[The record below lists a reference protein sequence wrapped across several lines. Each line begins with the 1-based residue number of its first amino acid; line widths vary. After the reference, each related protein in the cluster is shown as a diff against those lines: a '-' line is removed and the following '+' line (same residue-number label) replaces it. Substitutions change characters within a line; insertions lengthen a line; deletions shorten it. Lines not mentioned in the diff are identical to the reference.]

1 MDASRGGGQV
11 SQENGESGISNDEAL
26 SLLTPDIDAFYAD
39 IPVYITPLSNTLTS
53 AVDCLRTIAN
63 PDDALTEP
71 TTTSTPKDS
80 RIRTRQSK
88 AKSSPSQSPIS
99 PHLAER
105 LSRLHQT
112 QLNELP
118 TSRRQMAAVAA
129 EVLATRA
136 QVLERTVVL
145 LERTKHGALTRAT
158 KTKAENLATGAE
170 NIQGKLKYVFYSAA
184 QPLNIKTHGQDLFID
199 RFLKTA

>member
-1 MDASRGGGQV
+1 MDTPRGGGQV
-11 SQENGESGISNDEAL
+11 SQENGDSGISNDEAL

-63 PDDALTEP
+63 PDALTEP
-71 TTTSTPKDS
+71 TSTSKDS
-80 RIRTRQSK
+80 RMRTRQSK
-88 AKSSPSQSPIS
+88 AKSSPSQISLSPR
-99 PHLAER
+99 LAER

-112 QLNELP
+112 RLAELP
-118 TSRRQMAAVAA
+118 AARRQMAAVAA

-145 LERTKHGALTRAT
+145 LERAKHGALARAT
-158 KTKAENLATGAE
+158 KTKAEHLATGTQS
-170 NIQGKLKYVFYSAA
+170 IQGKLRYVFS
-184 QPLNIKTHGQDLFID
+184 PSFVWPRLID
-199 RFLKTA
+199 RFLTTVL

>member
-1 MDASRGGGQV
+1 MDAPRSGSQV
-11 SQENGESGISNDEAL
+11 SQENGESGISNSEAL

-39 IPVYITPLSNTLTS
+39 IPVYIMPLSNILTS

-71 TTTSTPKDS
+71 ITTLSTPKDS
-80 RIRTRQSK
+80 RMRTRQSK
-88 AKSSPSQSPIS
+88 AKSSPSQTSLS

-145 LERTKHGALTRAT
+145 LERTKHGALARAT
-158 KTKAENLATGAE
+158 KTKAESLATGAE
-170 NIQGKLKYVFYSAA
+170 SIQGKLKYAFYSAV
-184 QPLNIKTHGQDLFID
+184 QPS
-199 RFLKTA
+199 